1 MSEEDP
7 LKESII
13 SKNDIFKLIFI
24 FYAQKGGGSYI
35 DIVSYVDDVLP
46 SRMKRIYDTQS
57 KLKKVKPFDEDSLK
71 MLFGKSWVGS
81 FVKVKNNN
89 WHLMFLRDFFPNS
102 KIEGVYDKYFLEI
115 VSSILS
121 NNFISK
127 KLIFNSF
134 IRKIRYDYIKK
145 SDYEFKITVVKSLM
159 LYDFLCNLNLFRGV
173 KLEETKLDKE
183 KVNLDSLTEEF
194 FENRKSTFSNDQEK
208 ASFTVGMLV
217 NYVLHI
223 QRKEREAKFGE
234 EPFRKKLMGLK
245 LDERKI
251 KLIFSESIEKL
262 SQYGSNYPS
271 LEKMVANYLAK
282 SGKNWTLSNDEIS
295 YFFSLGLT
303 LGRLLKKDK
312 EVD

>member
-1 MSEEDP
+1 
-7 LKESII
+7 
-13 SKNDIFKLIFI
+13 
-24 FYAQKGGGSYI
+24 
-35 DIVSYVDDVLP
+35 
-46 SRMKRIYDTQS
+46 
-57 KLKKVKPFDEDSLK
+57 
-71 MLFGKSWVGS
+71 
-81 FVKVKNNN
+81 
-89 WHLMFLRDFFPNS
+89 
-102 KIEGVYDKYFLEI
+102 
-115 VSSILS
+115 
-121 NNFISK
+121 
-127 KLIFNSF
+127 
-134 IRKIRYDYIKK
+134 
-145 SDYEFKITVVKSLM
+145 
-159 LYDFLCNLNLFRGV
+159 
-173 KLEETKLDKE
+173 
-183 KVNLDSLTEEF
+183 
-194 FENRKSTFSNDQEK
+194 
-208 ASFTVGMLV
+208 MLV
-217 NYVLHI
+217 NYVVYI